1 MAFSATQSQPHA
13 HETHRARV
21 RFGWPSSLTFPL
33 ILFVIILCF
42 YWKLVFTYQFDW
54 MWSPDLAD
62 QVFPWW
68 QEEARQLRTASFR
81 FGIRT
86 TGWASRFSGKL
97 SPARPTH

>member
-1 MAFSATQSQPHA
+1 MAFPATQSQPHA

-62 QVFPWW
+62 QIFPGGKKKPGSFG
-68 QEEARQLRTASFR
+68 AASFR

-86 TGWASRFSGKL
+86 TGWASRFLGKL
-97 SPARPTH
+97 SPAPPTH